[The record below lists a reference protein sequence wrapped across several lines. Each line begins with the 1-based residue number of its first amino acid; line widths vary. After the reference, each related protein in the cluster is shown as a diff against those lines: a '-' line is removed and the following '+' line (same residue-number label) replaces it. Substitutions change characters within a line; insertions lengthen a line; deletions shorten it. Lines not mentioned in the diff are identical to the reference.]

1 MRGAHRAFEL
11 EKKKIGPSLLF
22 ARSLALFTSIRKW
35 ISLTILHRESW
46 TRIIFIAFGLRGN
59 YYAHYM
65 RSSEMTSKFKIW
77 KYIRLGLSSLVC
89 RPFLPSKLTGE
100 QRTLLLLV
108 SILFIFAEYCVCV
121 CVWAL
126 DLAQD
131 RIVAVNLYYIILY
144 SAARAHCM
152 GIEFHSCWY
161 WTWLCAICCVA
172 CWCWCWCVCCTRTIG
187 RCFGV
192 SFC

>member
-1 MRGAHRAFEL
+1 
-11 EKKKIGPSLLF
+11 
-22 ARSLALFTSIRKW
+22 
-35 ISLTILHRESW
+35 
-46 TRIIFIAFGLRGN
+46 
-59 YYAHYM
+59 
-65 RSSEMTSKFKIW
+65 MTSKFKIW

-172 CWCWCWCVCCTRTIG
+172 CWCWCWCVLHKNHWPLLRGLFLLTAHSSAAFLVWLCGCGSLFFSMFILYLMCAKLIAKQKLFSYT
-187 RCFGV
+187 V
-192 SFC
+192 